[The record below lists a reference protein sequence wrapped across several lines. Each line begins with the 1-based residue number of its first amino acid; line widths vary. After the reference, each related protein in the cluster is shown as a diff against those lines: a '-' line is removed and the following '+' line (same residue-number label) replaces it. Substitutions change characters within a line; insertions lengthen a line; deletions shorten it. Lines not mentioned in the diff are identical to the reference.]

1 MNALDTS
8 EESVLQLVATASRHP
23 LLDHPPVLT
32 VLIDKGDQLQVVL
45 DRPLFVQK
53 VRTEVV
59 LVVVLQLLII
69 PVCME
74 GEVLGKRGARA
85 RQSGP

>member
-1 MNALDTS
+1 MDALDTS
-8 EESVLQLVATASRHP
+8 EESVLQLVATPSWHA

-32 VLIDKGDQLQVVL
+32 MLIDEGDQLQVVL
-45 DRPLFVQK
+45 HRPFLVQQ

-69 PVCME
+69 PVCMR
-74 GEVLGKRGARA
+74 GEVLGKKGARA
-85 RQSGP
+85 RQSDP